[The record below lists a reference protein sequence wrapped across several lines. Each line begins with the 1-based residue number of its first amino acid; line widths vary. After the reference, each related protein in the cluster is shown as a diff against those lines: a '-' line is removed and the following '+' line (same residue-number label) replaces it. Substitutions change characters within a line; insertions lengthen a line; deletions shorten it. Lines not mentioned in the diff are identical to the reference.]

1 MARTGRNRQAMS
13 GSPLYRA
20 RPVAVKAA
28 MRGVREHDTGP
39 ITRIRERH
47 ALKTD
52 RLFCLQAHI
61 VGVYWHCGQSHLH
74 RCLADFDFSYNRR
87 AALKISDAER
97 AKDILRQAR
106 DKRLTYRRIGEAAYA

>member
-1 MARTGRNRQAMS
+1 
-13 GSPLYRA
+13 
-20 RPVAVKAA
+20 
-28 MRGVREHDTGP
+28 MRGVREHDMGP

-74 RCLADFDFSYNRR
+74 RCLAEFDFSYNRR
-87 AALKISDAER
+87 AVLKDSDAER
-97 AKDILRQAR
+97 TEDLLRMAR
-106 DKRLTYRRIGEAAYA
+106 DNRLGYRRFDESADA